1 MPCQFSLVA
10 DGQTVRLEAESEA
23 QKVEW
28 MEALQERCASE
39 KDAKSERKMGHNMRR
54 RMEMEERR
62 KEAEKR
68 KASVLATCQSKGMV
82 HTAQAMMNR
91 G

>member
-1 MPCQFSLVA
+1 
-10 DGQTVRLEAESEA
+10 
-23 QKVEW
+23 
-28 MEALQERCASE
+28 
-39 KDAKSERKMGHNMRR
+39 MGHNMRR

-68 KASVLATCQSKGMV
+68 KAAVLATCQSKGMV